1 MTHRAPDRLT
11 SLHFYSTA
19 PYPCSY
25 LDDHLARSQ
34 VAVPSDGMDVHT
46 YSQLVRSG
54 FRRSGY
60 FIYRPYCD
68 DCVKCISVR
77 VPVAEFEPSR
87 TQRKLWRRHQPLQA
101 QQHNLHFDEEH
112 YQLYNRYQQARHDGG
127 SMAEDDRQQYSDFIL
142 KSTMESWLATF
153 REPDQTLRM
162 VSLID
167 RLDDGL
173 SAVYTFFDPQPTNAS
188 FGTYNVLWQIELCR
202 RLRLPYLYLGYWVKE
217 CRKMAYKTNFQP
229 LERLSQGSWQRLEG
243 SI

>member
-1 MTHRAPDRLT
+1 
-11 SLHFYSTA
+11 
-19 PYPCSY
+19 
-25 LDDHLARSQ
+25 
-34 VAVPSDGMDVHT
+34 
-46 YSQLVRSG
+46 
-54 FRRSGY
+54 
-60 FIYRPYCD
+60 
-68 DCVKCISVR
+68 
-77 VPVAEFEPSR
+77 
-87 TQRKLWRRHQPLQA
+87 
-101 QQHNLHFDEEH
+101 
-112 YQLYNRYQQARHDGG
+112 
-127 SMAEDDRQQYSDFIL
+127 MAEDDRQQYSDFIL

-173 SAVYTFFDPQPTNAS
+173 SAVYTFFDPQPANAS

-229 LERLSQGSWQRLEG
+229 LERLSQGRWQRLEG

>member
-25 LDDHLARSQ
+25 LADHMARSQ

-101 QQHNLHFDEEH
+101 QLHNLHFDEEH

-142 KSTMESWLATF
+142 KSTMESWLAVF

-173 SAVYTFFDPQPTNAS
+173 SAVYTFFDPQPANAS

-202 RLRLPYLYLGYWVKE
+202 RLRLPYLYLGYWVQE

-229 LERLSQGSWQRLEG
+229 LERLSQGRWQRLDG
-243 SI
+243 AF

>member
-25 LDDHLARSQ
+25 LADHMARSQ

-101 QQHNLHFDEEH
+101 QLHNLHFDEEH

-142 KSTMESWLATF
+142 KSTMESWLAVF

-173 SAVYTFFDPQPTNAS
+173 SAVYTFFDPQPANAS

-202 RLRLPYLYLGYWVKE
+202 RLRLPYLYLGYWVQE

-229 LERLSQGSWQRLEG
+229 LERLSQGRWQRLDRVF
-243 SI
+243 

>member
-101 QQHNLHFDEEH
+101 QLHNLHFDEEH
-112 YQLYNRYQQARHDGG
+112 YQLYNCYQQARHDGG
-127 SMAEDDRQQYSDFIL
+127 SMAEDDRQQYGDFIL

-202 RLRLPYLYLGYWVKE
+202 RLRVPYLYLGYWVKE

-229 LERLSQGSWQRLEG
+229 LERLSQGRWQRLEG

>member
-25 LDDHLARSQ
+25 LADHMARSQ

-101 QQHNLHFDEEH
+101 QLHNLHFDEEH

-142 KSTMESWLATF
+142 KSTMESWLAVF

-173 SAVYTFFDPQPTNAS
+173 SAVYTFFDPQPANAS

-202 RLRLPYLYLGYWVKE
+202 RLRLPYLYLGYWVQE

-229 LERLSQGSWQRLEG
+229 LERLSQGRWQRLDG
-243 SI
+243 VF

>member
-1 MTHRAPDRLT
+1 
-11 SLHFYSTA
+11 
-19 PYPCSY
+19 
-25 LDDHLARSQ
+25 
-34 VAVPSDGMDVHT
+34 
-46 YSQLVRSG
+46 
-54 FRRSGY
+54 
-60 FIYRPYCD
+60 
-68 DCVKCISVR
+68 VR

-101 QQHNLHFDEEH
+101 QLHNLHFDEEH
-112 YQLYNRYQQARHDGG
+112 YQLYNCYQQARHDGG

-173 SAVYTFFDPQPTNAS
+173 SAVYTFFDPQPANAS

-229 LERLSQGSWQRLEG
+229 LERLSQGRWQRLEG

>member
-25 LDDHLARSQ
+25 LADHMARSQ

-101 QQHNLHFDEEH
+101 QLHNLHFDEEH

-142 KSTMESWLATF
+142 KSTMESWLAVF

-173 SAVYTFFDPQPTNAS
+173 SAVYTFFDPQPANAS

-202 RLRLPYLYLGYWVKE
+202 RLRLPYLYLGYWVQE

-229 LERLSQGSWQRLEG
+229 LERLSQGRWQRLEG
-243 SI
+243 VF

>member
-25 LDDHLARSQ
+25 LADHMARSQ

-101 QQHNLHFDEEH
+101 QLHNLHFDEEH

-127 SMAEDDRQQYSDFIL
+127 SMAEDDRQQYGDFIL

-173 SAVYTFFDPQPTNAS
+173 SAVYTFFDPQPANAS

-229 LERLSQGSWQRLEG
+229 LERLSQGRWQRLEG